1 MTLQQVIKAFEVVA
15 SQQPSVNMIVQND
28 IFRLNSKSDARYG
41 VFGWTQGQHSTSADS
56 SMFTYSFV
64 FFYVDR
70 LKNDRSNEIEVQ
82 SVGIQTL
89 DNILRKLEDLDIFV
103 SSSYSFQTFNQ
114 RFLDECAGVFC
125 NVSLQ
130 VPVDSL
136 CSESFADFLKTDFND
151 DFMIF

>member
-1 MTLQQVIKAFEVVA
+1 MTLQQVIKAFEMVA

-41 VFGWTQGQHSTSADS
+41 VFGWTQGQHSASMDS
-56 SMFTYSFV
+56 DMFTYSFT

-130 VPVDSL
+130 VPVGSL